1 MRERDSQRSKVYRA
15 EGAANVEGQRI
26 ETIPEVKAYLKRIF
40 SHEWFKR
47 HHPHARRFIVKD
59 GRGRSKACGG
69 ATGWHSVRM
78 SLPLWS
84 RCEGVILH
92 ELAHG
97 LTTLK
102 WGRGTAWHGWEF
114 CKTFLELVKHYQ
126 GKEAGERLRLSFKE
140 YRVRYCKPKRGRKL
154 TPEQYEA
161 ACFRLEMA
169 REARAAKP
177 RME

>member
-1 MRERDSQRSKVYRA
+1 MRERDTQRSKVYRA
-15 EGAANVEGQRI
+15 ESAADISGKRY
-26 ETIPEVKAYLKRIF
+26 ETIPEIEAYLNRVF
-40 SHEWFKR
+40 LHEWFKR
-47 HHPHARRFIVKD
+47 HHPRARGFVVKD

-69 ATGWHSVRM
+69 ALGWRSVKM
-78 SLPLWS
+78 SLPKWS

-97 LTTLK
+97 LTEIE

-140 YRVRYCKPKRGRKL
+140 HRVRYCKPKVGRKL
-154 TPEQYEA
+154 TPEQYEVACSRLA
-161 ACFRLEMA
+161 AA
-169 REARAAKP
+169 REAKAAKP